1 MGEREDVGGVKVR
14 VGEQVDVRDQ
24 VQVCA
29 LGLAHALVTGRVKSF
44 VTRALSFL
52 DRLRVVMPVS
62 VGFLLFC
69 SFVHI
74 LGISRQLSA
83 VLGPGLLILFH
94 PSWRPEGY
102 ISGMDNLHAAH
113 TKSQS

>member
-62 VGFLLFC
+62 VGFLLFLFLC
-69 SFVHI
+69 AYSRHI
-74 LGISRQLSA
+74 PAAMGSA
-83 VLGPGLLILFH
+83 
-94 PSWRPEGY
+94 
-102 ISGMDNLHAAH
+102 
-113 TKSQS
+113 